1 MAIVLLF
8 SLFLLVPYAWGA
20 EDEPKTPLYF
30 SYITTI
36 TGSFK
41 ASGGIPMVD
50 WALELINNRS
60 DILANYTLQYTT
72 ILDSGVGQHYQVV

>member
-8 SLFLLVPYAWGA
+8 SLFLLVPYTWGA
-20 EDEPKTPLYF
+20 EDDKTPLYF

-36 TGSFK
+36 TGGTRLR
-41 ASGGIPMVD
+41 ASGAIPVVD

-60 DILANYTLQYTT
+60 DILANYTLQYTA
-72 ILDSGVGQHYQVV
+72 ILDSGVGQHY

>member
-36 TGSFK
+36 TGVRFR
-41 ASGGIPMVD
+41 ASPAIPLVD

-60 DILANYTLQYTT
+60 DILANYALQYTT
-72 ILDSGVGQHYQVV
+72 ILDSEVGQHY